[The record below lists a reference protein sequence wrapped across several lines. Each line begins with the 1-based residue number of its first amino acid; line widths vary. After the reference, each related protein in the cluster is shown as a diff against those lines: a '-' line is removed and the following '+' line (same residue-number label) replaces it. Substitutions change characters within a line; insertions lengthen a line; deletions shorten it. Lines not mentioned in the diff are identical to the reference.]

1 MMADLRQALR
11 QAPALVVGVVQDG
24 APELW
29 NLLGAAVLAEP
40 LVTTYYEAIDRYH
53 LNERLGEV
61 LRYIEPDVTAR
72 GDQLAPAS
80 TCEQG
85 VHTRM
90 GFQGVRRLGV
100 AKPYYR
106 IKVIGDTFLQC

>member
-1 MMADLRQALR
+1 MAAALR
-11 QAPALVVGVVQDG
+11 GFSRLRALLQPV
-24 APELW
+24 P
-29 NLLGAAVLAEP
+29 
-40 LVTTYYEAIDRYH
+40 
-53 LNERLGEV
+53 
-61 LRYIEPDVTAR
+61 
-72 GDQLAPAS
+72 
-80 TCEQG
+80 CEQG